1 MSEEENQKNRELS
14 DMEQRCLALGS
25 YPKLVF
31 RGKDNQYRSAQEVL
45 EIMRQVEQNGRELEQ
60 LAKAFQKKYS

>member
-1 MSEEENQKNRELS
+1 MSGEENQKNRELS

-45 EIMRQVEQNGRELEQ
+45 EVMRQVEEKSRELEQ
-60 LAKAFQKKYS
+60 MARAFREKYS